1 MNKSSREK
9 TKKLK
14 ILNLCIDNKKCCGI
28 LKIQKLK
35 TLNRKEMIKVMSFDY
50 RKLKGAII
58 EKYNSQSAFAKEI
71 GISERTL
78 SLKMNGKIAW
88 RQPEIVQAIK
98 ALNLTTDDIQEYF
111 FKEKAQNI

>member
-1 MNKSSREK
+1 
-9 TKKLK
+9 
-14 ILNLCIDNKKCCGI
+14 
-28 LKIQKLK
+28 
-35 TLNRKEMIKVMSFDY
+35 MSFDY

-71 GISERTL
+71 GVSERTL

-88 RQPEIVQAIK
+88 KQPEIIKAIQ

-111 FKEKAQNI
+111 FKEKVQSI

>member
-1 MNKSSREK
+1 
-9 TKKLK
+9 
-14 ILNLCIDNKKCCGI
+14 
-28 LKIQKLK
+28 
-35 TLNRKEMIKVMSFDY
+35 MSFDY

-111 FKEKAQNI
+111 LKKKFKIFNSRR

>member
-1 MNKSSREK
+1 
-9 TKKLK
+9 
-14 ILNLCIDNKKCCGI
+14 
-28 LKIQKLK
+28 
-35 TLNRKEMIKVMSFDY
+35 MIITMSFDY

-71 GISERTL
+71 GVSERTL

-88 RQPEIVQAIK
+88 KQPEIIKAIK

-111 FKEKAQNI
+111 FKEKVQSV